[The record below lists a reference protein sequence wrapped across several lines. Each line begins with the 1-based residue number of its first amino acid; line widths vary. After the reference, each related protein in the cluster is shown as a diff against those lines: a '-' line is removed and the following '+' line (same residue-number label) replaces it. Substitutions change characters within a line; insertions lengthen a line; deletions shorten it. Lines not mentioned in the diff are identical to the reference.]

1 MAIVDSTSL
10 FFVDS
15 NHTSHPVSLLF
26 HSPVLSF
33 LFLHISSP
41 SSMPRRA
48 KKRRTYQ
55 FEGQSHSSASQGS
68 RPSTSAAPPS
78 RGGNRVQLE
87 PALADETLGPNGQ
100 PNWWK
105 CTSSNCKHTKKSKSV
120 SHFHSFSCQK
130 HSALIGLIGRPG
142 TSSSRT

>member
-15 NHTSHPVSLLF
+15 NRTGHSVSLLF
-26 HSPVLSF
+26 HSPLPSSF
-33 LFLHISSP
+33 LFLTISSP
-41 SSMPRRA
+41 SSMPRSA
-48 KKRRTYQ
+48 KERRTYQ
-55 FEGQSHSSASQGS
+55 FEGQFHSKEDF
-68 RPSTSAAPPS
+68 RPPTSAAPPPL
-78 RGGNRVQLE
+78 GGNRVQLE
-87 PALADETLGPNGQ
+87 PTLAEETLGPNGQ

-105 CTSSNCKHTKKSKSV
+105 CTYLNCKHTKESKSV

-130 HSALIGLIGRPG
+130 HSGLIGLIGRPG